1 MAQAT
6 MAGFLI
12 LMTLGL
18 SAAVWPDP
26 ESAGSA
32 SEHSA
37 AKVERLDPAANS
49 IIPDD
54 AVLQKLASGFT
65 WTEGPIWIHEGYLL
79 FADIPSNSIRKL
91 TLPDTA
97 SMYLEPSGYRGSA
110 PFGGRESGSNGMTL
124 DVRGRLTVAGH
135 AQRDVF
141 RMESLSDPSHTTIL
155 ADTYEGKRLN
165 SPNDLVYKSDGSLYF
180 TDPPYGLVTQKDN
193 DPAKELKVNGVY
205 RLPGALEHQAGAPPQ
220 RDKLQLLVK
229 DLPRPNGIAFSPD
242 EKYLYVSNSEPQKT
256 WMRYRVQA
264 DGTLADAK
272 LFFDATS
279 DTRVGGPDG
288 IKVDKAGNLYGSGP
302 GGVWIF
308 SPEGKHV
315 ATIVMPERVSNCAWG
330 GSDGKTLYITA
341 STSVYRI
348 DLKIAGIYP

>member
-1 MAQAT
+1 VAHST
-6 MAGFLI
+6 IAGFFI
-12 LMTLGL
+12 LMTLGF
-18 SAAVWPDP
+18 SAAVLHDPD
-26 ESAGSA
+26 SSGSA
-32 SEHSA
+32 SEQSA
-37 AKVERLDPAANS
+37 AKVERLDPAANN
-49 IIPDD
+49 IIPDG
-54 AVLQKLASGFT
+54 ALLQKLAGGFT
-65 WTEGPIWIHEGYLL
+65 WTEGPIWIHDGYLL

-91 TLPDTA
+91 TLPDKA
-97 SMYLEPSGYRGSA
+97 SIYLQPSGYLGSA
-110 PFGGRESGSNGMTL
+110 AFGGRESGSNGMTL

-180 TDPPYGLVTQKDN
+180 TDPPYGLVTQKDD

-205 RLPGALEHQAGAPPQ
+205 RLPGALEHKAGAPPQ

-308 SPEGKHV
+308 SPEGKHL

-341 STSVYRI
+341 SSGVYRT
-348 DLKIAGIYP
+348 DLKIAGIRP